1 MKHMDQHTNDGDW
14 NCDDCAH
21 QTNSSDNLKRHLD
34 ITHHKSQK
42 IKTPA
47 IQEFPCS
54 LCTLKCQDKSEL
66 ENHRKRTH
74 KSFKPCTNL
83 PDCQYASKC
92 IFNHSKVDSNIFVCY
107 ECGDELKTF
116 NDLMAHRKNSH
127 TLNKCVKFLE
137 KNVDSQ
143 QRVVGST
150 TMKNRISPPKL
161 D

>member
-1 MKHMDQHTNDGDW
+1 MNGFSREGPHSKPVAKSVFNYNICSKKFNTQDQLMKHMDQHTNDGDW

-74 KSFKPCTNL
+74 KSFKPCRNL

-107 ECGDELKTF
+107 ECCDELKAF
-116 NDLMAHRKNSH
+116 
-127 TLNKCVKFLE
+127 
-137 KNVDSQ
+137 
-143 QRVVGST
+143 
-150 TMKNRISPPKL
+150 
-161 D
+161 